1 MKTKIYA
8 IHGYTTSIIR
18 VPAGDGKAYLSCEFT
33 KGCPHNRTNYRPA
46 TYSTSDATEQA
57 IIENSLMFNRLIKLW
72 RVYEDKQ
79 PEPAVQKA
87 SGSRRRAAAVIPETQ
102 APKETE
108 AQAPKETEAQAPK
121 GSGGDVSDYP
131 EINSRE
137 GAIEILKQNGAKATD
152 LVSDDKIAAFMAKKN
167 ITFSNFSF

>member
-57 IIENSLMFNRLIKLW
+57 IIENSPMFNRLIKLW

-87 SGSRRRAAAVIPETQ
+87 SGSTRTAAAVVPETQ

-108 AQAPKETEAQAPK
+108 TQAPK